1 MVCFATRF
9 LQPNS
14 SDVAIEFIA
23 VKAPEQVP
31 EIPVLMYTHLLLWRS
46 KKTAMG
52 MGIIRRIVNAGL
64 AITDF
69 SLNKQIYNQQNIV
82 VSIRVSSSR
91 KFPDLVYQWNIT
103 EKILPKKPNAEEIS
117 NKNDASPMLRDW
129 VILSRLF
136 K

>member
-31 EIPVLMYTHLLLWRS
+31 KIPVLMYTHPLPWRS

-52 MGIIRRIVNAGL
+52 MGIIRSIVNAGL

-69 SLNKQIYNQQNIV
+69 SLDKQMYNQQNLV

-91 KFPDLVYQWNIT
+91 KLPDLVYQWNIA
-103 EKILPKKPNAEEIS
+103 EKILPKKPNAEDIS
-117 NKNDASPMLRDW
+117 SKNDASSMLRDR
-129 VILSRLF
+129 VILFRLF